1 MIKAFFGALLL
12 LFGGI
17 LWVTLP
23 RALKNPCPVCQ
34 GRGVLEA
41 STPIVVGKG
50 KDWIQK
56 KDLLCPFC
64 SEGRISR
71 YDLKLHQSQMLRWM
85 VKEQKLAPDEL
96 VRRVKEG
103 FGQKG
108 LDELHQ
114 SNFFMESRA
123 GK

>member
-1 MIKAFFGALLL
+1 MTKAFFGALLL
-12 LFGGI
+12 LLAGLF
-17 LWVTLP
+17 WVSLP
-23 RALKNPCPVCQ
+23 RALKKPCPVCQ
-34 GRGVLEA
+34 GRGTLEPA
-41 STPIVVGKG
+41 STIMVVKG
-50 KDWIQK
+50 KDWVQK
-56 KDLLCPFC
+56 KELLCPFC
-64 SEGRISR
+64 TEGRISH